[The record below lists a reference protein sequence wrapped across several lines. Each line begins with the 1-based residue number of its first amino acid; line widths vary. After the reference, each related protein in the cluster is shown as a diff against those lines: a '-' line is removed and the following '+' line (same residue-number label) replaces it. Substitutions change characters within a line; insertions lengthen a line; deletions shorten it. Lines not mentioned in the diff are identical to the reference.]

1 MSQISKISINGT
13 EYNLSEKL
21 SSYYISYESPAFPEP
36 GDSVETAISKL
47 HADVE
52 LISNLGYLSEDYTAY
67 TTSLGVEPQPDDS
80 IELAISKLHR
90 VILDNEYAIAA
101 SLIDINK
108 KTFKYITLVYDNS
121 DDLYYFIDE
130 NGNDITL
137 DTAFGSDSY
146 ITNHTIIKYYD
157 NDTYI
162 ERQYYPYD
170 TNCNKY
176 ISIDDKNIY
185 WLTFEIDSN
194 DDVIVQLEQQ
204 PFESQF
210 INSVAYNISQSD
222 ISNWNNK
229 PDSFTETDPTVA
241 SYIKAITQ
249 SDISNWNSKLDSFT
263 ETDPTVAS
271 YIKAITQSNISN
283 WNSKLDSFTETDPI
297 FSASAASEIT
307 STDISNWNS
316 KTSNVG
322 TITGI
327 TMNGASKGTSG
338 VVDLGTVITDV
349 SDKADASDAIGS
361 LSLSMNSSTYV
372 ITLSGAKVDGTT
384 FTVNNSIDLPLES
397 VVVDGEYN
405 STTKKVVLT
414 LKSGSTVEFSIADL
428 INGLQSE
435 ITSTNKLS
443 ADLISDGTTNKT
455 VTQTEK
461 NSWNSKLDSF
471 TETDPTVA
479 SYIKAITQS
488 DISNW
493 NNKLDSFTETDP
505 TVASYIKAITQSDI
519 SNWNSKLDSFTETDP
534 TVASYIKAITQS
546 DISNWNSKTSNV
558 GTITGI
564 TMNNTSKG
572 TSGVVD
578 LGTVLTEHQTLKT
591 INNTSLVG
599 SGNITINENVQSDW
613 NASSGSAVIL
623 NKPTI
628 PTVNDTTVT
637 LTMNGSIVGT
647 FTLNKNTNTT
657 IDLGTVLTA
666 HQSLKTIN
674 NNTIT
679 GTGNISIQ
687 GLPTVTSSDNGK
699 VLMVVNGEWQLV
711 SPVTLYSGSGA
722 PNNAQGN
729 NGDIY
734 VQS

>member
-479 SYIKAITQS
+479 SYIKAITQ
-488 DISNW
+488 
-493 NNKLDSFTETDP
+493 F
-505 TVASYIKAITQSDI
+505 
-519 SNWNSKLDSFTETDP
+519 
-534 TVASYIKAITQS
+534 

>member
-1 MSQISKISINGT
+1 M
-13 EYNLSEKL
+13 
-21 SSYYISYESPAFPEP
+21 
-36 GDSVETAISKL
+36 
-47 HADVE
+47 
-52 LISNLGYLSEDYTAY
+52 
-67 TTSLGVEPQPDDS
+67 
-80 IELAISKLHR
+80 
-90 VILDNEYAIAA
+90 
-101 SLIDINK
+101 
-108 KTFKYITLVYDNS
+108 
-121 DDLYYFIDE
+121 
-130 NGNDITL
+130 
-137 DTAFGSDSY
+137 
-146 ITNHTIIKYYD
+146 
-157 NDTYI
+157 
-162 ERQYYPYD
+162 
-170 TNCNKY
+170 
-176 ISIDDKNIY
+176 
-185 WLTFEIDSN
+185 TFEIDSN

-327 TMNGASKGTSG
+327 TMNSASKGTSG

-461 NSWNSKLDSF
+461 NSWNSKLDSL
-471 TETDPTVA
+471 
-479 SYIKAITQS
+479 IHLLKQTQQ
-488 DISNW
+488 
-493 NNKLDSFTETDP
+493 L
-505 TVASYIKAITQSDI
+505 Q
-519 SNWNSKLDSFTETDP
+519 
-534 TVASYIKAITQS
+534 
-546 DISNWNSKTSNV
+546 
-558 GTITGI
+558 
-564 TMNNTSKG
+564 
-572 TSGVVD
+572 
-578 LGTVLTEHQTLKT
+578 
-591 INNTSLVG
+591 
-599 SGNITINENVQSDW
+599 
-613 NASSGSAVIL
+613 VIL
-623 NKPTI
+623 K
-628 PTVNDTTVT
+628 
-637 LTMNGSIVGT
+637 L
-647 FTLNKNTNTT
+647 
-657 IDLGTVLTA
+657 
-666 HQSLKTIN
+666 
-674 NNTIT
+674 
-679 GTGNISIQ
+679 
-687 GLPTVTSSDNGK
+687 
-699 VLMVVNGEWQLV
+699 
-711 SPVTLYSGSGA
+711 
-722 PNNAQGN
+722 
-729 NGDIY
+729 
-734 VQS
+734 

>member
-249 SDISNWNSKLDSFT
+249 SDISNWNSK
-263 ETDPTVAS
+263 
-271 YIKAITQSNISN
+271 
-283 WNSKLDSFTETDPI
+283 
-297 FSASAASEIT
+297 
-307 STDISNWNS
+307 
-316 KTSNVG
+316 
-322 TITGI
+322 
-327 TMNGASKGTSG
+327 
-338 VVDLGTVITDV
+338 
-349 SDKADASDAIGS
+349 
-361 LSLSMNSSTYV
+361 
-372 ITLSGAKVDGTT
+372 
-384 FTVNNSIDLPLES
+384 
-397 VVVDGEYN
+397 
-405 STTKKVVLT
+405 
-414 LKSGSTVEFSIADL
+414 
-428 INGLQSE
+428 
-435 ITSTNKLS
+435 
-443 ADLISDGTTNKT
+443 
-455 VTQTEK
+455 
-461 NSWNSKLDSF
+461 
-471 TETDPTVA
+471 
-479 SYIKAITQS
+479 
-488 DISNW
+488 
-493 NNKLDSFTETDP
+493 
-505 TVASYIKAITQSDI
+505 
-519 SNWNSKLDSFTETDP
+519 
-534 TVASYIKAITQS
+534 
-546 DISNWNSKTSNV
+546 TSNV

>member
-249 SDISNWNSKLDSFT
+249 S
-263 ETDPTVAS
+263 
-271 YIKAITQSNISN
+271 NISN

-461 NSWNSKLDSF
+461 NS
-471 TETDPTVA
+471 
-479 SYIKAITQS
+479 
-488 DISNW
+488 
-493 NNKLDSFTETDP
+493 
-505 TVASYIKAITQSDI
+505 
-519 SNWNSKLDSFTETDP
+519 WNSKLDSFTETDP

>member
-493 NNKLDSFTETDP
+493 N
-505 TVASYIKAITQSDI
+505 
-519 SNWNSKLDSFTETDP
+519 
-534 TVASYIKAITQS
+534 
-546 DISNWNSKTSNV
+546 SKTSNV